1 MSAEENGLFEV
12 TEDELAEARIVV
24 VDDEE
29 LITSTIS
36 NFLFVE
42 LEIDAVTFNKPKD
55 AANYVAEN
63 EVDLVISD
71 FLMPEMDG
79 IAFLTEA
86 RKSHPHAPRV
96 LLTGYADKENA
107 IKAINQVQLYQY
119 VEKPWDNGQL
129 KNIIKNGLERK
140 FLISHLT
147 SYVDKLST
155 TKQDLAKLRKS
166 LVRAFA

>member
-1 MSAEENGLFEV
+1 MSESGNGLFEV
-12 TEDELAEARIVV
+12 GEDELAEAKIVV

-29 LITSTIS
+29 LITSTLS
-36 NFLFVE
+36 NFMFVE
-42 LEIDAVTFNKPKD
+42 LEIDAITFNKPQE
-55 AANYVAEN
+55 AANYLASN

-79 IAFLTEA
+79 IELLTSA
-86 RKSHPHAPRV
+86 RENHPHAPRV

-119 VEKPWDNGQL
+119 VEKPWDNEQL

-140 FLISHLT
+140 FLIAHLT
-147 SYVDKLST
+147 QYVDKLST
-155 TKQDLAKLRKS
+155 TKADLATLRKS
-166 LVRAFA
+166 LLRAFA